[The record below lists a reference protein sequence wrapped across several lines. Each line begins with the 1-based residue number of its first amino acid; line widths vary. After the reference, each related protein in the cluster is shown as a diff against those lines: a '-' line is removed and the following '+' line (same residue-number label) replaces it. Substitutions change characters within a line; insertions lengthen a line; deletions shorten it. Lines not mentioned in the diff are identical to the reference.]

1 MEWLIFLICVPI
13 ALLIYFGIVRPL
25 IIPLT
30 HRIPTGR
37 EYRPTLGVKS

>member
-1 MEWLIFLICVPI
+1 MRVLILLTCVPI
-13 ALLIYFGIVRPL
+13 GIAIYFVIVRPL

-37 EYRPTLGVKS
+37 EYRPTLSKF